1 MSKKPDIEEVVMSFE
16 EKMTW
21 VSGFVSVLVTGVYF
35 WIVLGRVGSVPV
47 GEIAYQVPMLIA
59 MGAMVV
65 MSIVGAILM
74 SIGTAV
80 SAEITGVGSV
90 KDIDRKDERDVH
102 IAQRGDLIGYYVTS
116 AGVLGA
122 LALAMLKSD
131 QFWIANAIF
140 AGFMVSSVVGS
151 AYKVFLYRR
160 GF

>member
-1 MSKKPDIEEVVMSFE
+1 MSNKPDIEEVVMSFE

-35 WIVLGRVGSVPV
+35 SVVLGRLGSVPV

-59 MGAMVV
+59 MGAMIV

-74 SIGTAV
+74 AIGTAV

-116 AGVLGA
+116 VGVLGA
-122 LALAMLKSD
+122 LALTMLKLD
-131 QFWIANAIF
+131 YFWIANAIF
-140 AGFMVSSVVGS
+140 ATFVVASLVSS
-151 AYKVFLYRR
+151 AWKLIAYRR